1 MLPVALLPEAADE
14 FKAATD
20 WYEEQS
26 PGLGLAF
33 KQKVLSTFEM
43 VAENPRMF
51 PRVRP
56 NHRRAVVGRFPYSV
70 FFSVEAEGI
79 VVAAVFHGSRDPR
92 VLSKR
97 L

>member
-1 MLPVALLPEAADE
+1 VLPVALMPEAADE

-26 PGLGLAF
+26 PGLGLTF
-33 KQKVLSTFEM
+33 KQTVLSTFNM
-43 VAENPRMF
+43 IAENPRLF
-51 PRVRP
+51 QRVRP

-70 FFSVEAEGI
+70 FFSVETEGI
-79 VVAAVFHGSRDPR
+79 VVAAVFHSSRDPR
-92 VLSKR
+92 LLAKR